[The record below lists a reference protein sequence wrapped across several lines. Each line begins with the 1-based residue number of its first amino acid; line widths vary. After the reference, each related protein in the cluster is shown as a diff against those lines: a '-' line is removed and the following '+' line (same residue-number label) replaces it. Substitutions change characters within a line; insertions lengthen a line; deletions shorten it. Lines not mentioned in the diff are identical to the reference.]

1 MELYN
6 MYAAW
11 IGIVAGCLSGAVIG
25 LFFHKK
31 EWLGGYGA
39 RARRMVRLGHIS
51 FFGLAIINT
60 IFALS
65 VSSFALFPATPL
77 ASSLLICGAVSMP
90 AICFLTAWKPSFRH
104 LFFIPVLSL
113 LVGIIYSLIQGK
125 MI

>member
-11 IGIVAGCLSGAVIG
+11 AGIVAGCLSGAVIG

-31 EWLGGYGA
+31 EWLGGYAA
-39 RARRMVRLGHIS
+39 RSRRMVRLGHIS

-60 IFALS
+60 FFAVS
-65 VSSFALFPATPL
+65 VSSFGLFPATTL
-77 ASSLLICGAVSMP
+77 ASFLLICGAVTMP
-90 AICFLTAWKPSFRH
+90 AVCFLTAWKPIFRH

-113 LVGIIYSLIQGK
+113 LVGIIYSLVQGR
-125 MI
+125 MV

>member
-11 IGIVAGCLSGAVIG
+11 GGIVTGCLSGAVIG
-25 LFFHKK
+25 LFFHQKD
-31 EWLGGYGA
+31 WLGGYAA
-39 RARRMVRLGHIS
+39 RSRRMVRLGHIS

-77 ASSLLICGAVSMP
+77 ASLLLICGAVTMP
-90 AICFLTAWKPSFRH
+90 AICFLTAWKPFFRH

-113 LVGIIYSLIQGK
+113 LVGIVYSLIQGS